1 MLGLQ
6 CSTTG
11 YINAG
16 EVNHKPVYSKMPIIT
31 SSPDD
36 DTNAAGQLRII
47 ANLKDE
53 INKLKGD
60 APTRVS

>member
-1 MLGLQ
+1 
-6 CSTTG
+6 
-11 YINAG
+11 
-16 EVNHKPVYSKMPIIT
+16 MPIIT
-31 SSPDD
+31 SGPDD